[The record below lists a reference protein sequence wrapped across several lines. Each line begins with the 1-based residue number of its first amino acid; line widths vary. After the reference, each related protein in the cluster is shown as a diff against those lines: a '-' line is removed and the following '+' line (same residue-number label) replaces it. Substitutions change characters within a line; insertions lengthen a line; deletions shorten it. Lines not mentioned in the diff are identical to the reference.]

1 MILHIKPFSVN
12 KAWKGR
18 RYRTDEYKKYKRD
31 VLNLLQKLDIDF
43 KNELSIDLVFGFS
56 NSGSDIDNPLKPL
69 LDIMQDKYKFNDN
82 QIIELHIKKEKVK
95 KGSEFI
101 KIRINDM

>member
-18 RYRTDEYKKYKRD
+18 RYRTDEYKQYKRD
-31 VLNLLQKLDIDF
+31 VLNLLPKLDIDF
-43 KNELSIDLVFGFS
+43 KNDLKIDLVFGFS

-69 LDIMQDKYKFNDN
+69 LDIMQDKYKFNDK
-82 QIIELHIKKEKVK
+82 QIVELHIKKEKVK
-95 KGSEFI
+95 KGNEFI